1 MEDNGI
7 NLNNK
12 ITFIDDKILVE
23 IIDKLDNIIKDIND
37 NDNLVN
43 KIKDINKNLNNFI
56 NEYKKNSNDII
67 KYIENLKKELT
78 EQKQINESSNNNK
91 NNKIININS
100 EVKEKIFQG
109 KTNYKGKKENVE
121 INFF

>member
-1 MEDNGI
+1 MEDNDI

-23 IIDKLDNIIKDIND
+23 IVDKLENIIKDIND

-67 KYIENLKKELT
+67 KYIENL
-78 EQKQINESSNNNK
+78 N
-91 NNKIININS
+91 II
-100 EVKEKIFQG
+100 
-109 KTNYKGKKENVE
+109 Y
-121 INFF
+121 